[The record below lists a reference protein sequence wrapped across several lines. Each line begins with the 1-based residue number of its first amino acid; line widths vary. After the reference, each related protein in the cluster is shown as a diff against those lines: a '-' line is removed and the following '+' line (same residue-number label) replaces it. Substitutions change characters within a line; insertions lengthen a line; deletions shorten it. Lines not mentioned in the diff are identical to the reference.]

1 MFSVTVNNLLYQ
13 IHEFYGGDGFLFEPS
28 PEYYFKETEDA
39 IMDNLQWYPG
49 HMAKTRRLIEENLK
63 FIDAVVEI
71 TDARIPMSSRNPC
84 FDDMIKNKPRLIIMN
99 KYDLADSK
107 ICDKWGVYFQKNGIK
122 VLPVSCETG
131 MGVNKIA
138 PILNEMFKERI
149 ERDKEK
155 GLTRPIRIMIIG
167 IPNVGKS
174 TLINRLSK
182 RAIAK
187 TGDRPGVT
195 RTKQWVRLKDGLEM
209 LDTPGIL
216 PPKFDDQNIAK
227 KLAFTGAI
235 KDEILETEL
244 LCYDFLELLRD
255 SYKENLME
263 RYKLKDDIK
272 DKKGYEILE
281 MISRKRGLVIS
292 GGELDTERGAN
303 IIFDEFRSAKIGR
316 ITLEQPN

>member
-1 MFSVTVNNLLYQ
+1 
-13 IHEFYGGDGFLFEPS
+13 
-28 PEYYFKETEDA
+28 
-39 IMDNLQWYPG
+39 MDNLQWYPG
-49 HMAKTRRLIEENLK
+49 HMAKTRRMIEENLK

-71 TDARIPMSSRNPC
+71 TDARIPMSGRNPC

-99 KYDLADSK
+99 KYDLADPK
-107 ICDKWGVYFQKNGIK
+107 MCDKWSAHFKKSGIN

-131 MGVNKIA
+131 MGINKIA
-138 PILNEMFKERI
+138 PTLNEMFKERI

-155 GLTRPIRIMIIG
+155 GLSRPIRIMIIG

-195 RTKQWVRLKDGLEM
+195 RQKQWVRLKDGLEM

-216 PPKFDDQNIAK
+216 PPKFEDQSVAK
-227 KLAFTGAI
+227 KLAFIGSI

-244 LCYDFLELLRD
+244 LCYDLLELLRD
-255 SYKENLME
+255 SYKNNLME
-263 RYKLKDDIK
+263 RYKLKDDIDGK
-272 DKKGYEILE
+272 AGYEILE
-281 MISRKRGLVIS
+281 MISRRRGLVIS
-292 GGELDTERGAN
+292 GGELDMERGAN
-303 IIFDEFRSAKIGR
+303 IVLDEFRSATIGR
-316 ITLEQPN
+316 ITLEAPTEQ